1 MQAARTLKADPS
13 RSTLSE
19 STNKGGDSNQSAAD
33 LTAKLSKLMKRLE
46 ILTDLELK
54 AILDGKGVDH
64 SG

>member
-33 LTAKLSKLMKRLE
+33 LTAKLSKL
-46 ILTDLELK
+46 K
-54 AILDGKGVDH
+54 ALSEADKQQIATLQAKLQAE
-64 SG
+64 